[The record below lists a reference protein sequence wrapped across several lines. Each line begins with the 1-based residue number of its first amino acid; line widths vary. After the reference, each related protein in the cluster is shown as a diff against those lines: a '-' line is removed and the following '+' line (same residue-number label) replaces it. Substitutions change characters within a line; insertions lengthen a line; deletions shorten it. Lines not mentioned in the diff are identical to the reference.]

1 MAHDIL
7 PGPNPGTDSP
17 LLVCLFLS
25 LSLGLSLYSNPVL
38 AEQRSVDVRV
48 VADFDKPWA
57 MTFLP
62 DGRSLVTEKRGELL
76 LVTRDGDRARVAN
89 VPDVAYGGQGGLGD
103 VALHPDFAGN
113 GLIYL
118 SYVEQQ
124 SGRYGAVVARARLRF
139 ENTGAVLDDWD
150 TVWRQDP
157 KTKGRGHYGHRI
169 LFGPD
174 GYLWISSGDRQKFD
188 PAQDM
193 GANLGKILRLQDDGS
208 IPVDNPFA
216 DQSGVAGQVWSLGH
230 RNPLGLAFDRDG
242 RLWSVE
248 MGPQGGD
255 ELNLIRRA
263 DNYGYPIVSNGDH
276 YDGREIPDHD
286 TRDEFRAPV
295 LSWTPVISPADLTV
309 YTGSEFP
316 DWQGSAL
323 IAGLSAQ
330 GIVRVL
336 LDGDRAQEV
345 ERIAMGARIRAVTQ
359 GPDGAVWVLEDG
371 RGDSK
376 GRLLRLRHPR

>member
-7 PGPNPGTDSP
+7 PDPNVGAVLA
-17 LLVCLFLS
+17 LLSS
-25 LSLGLSLYSNPVL
+25 LMLGLSLPSHPVL
-38 AEQRSVDVRV
+38 AAERIVDVQV
-48 VADFDKPWA
+48 VADLDKPWA
-57 MTFLP
+57 MAFLP
-62 DGRSLVTEKRGELL
+62 DGRILVTEKRGQLL
-76 LVTRDGDRARVAN
+76 LVTRDGASTRVAN
-89 VPDVAYGGQGGLGD
+89 VPEVAYGGQGGLGD
-103 VALHPDFAGN
+103 VALHPDFASN

-118 SYVEQQ
+118 SYVEEQ
-124 SGRYGAVVARARLRF
+124 SGRYGAVVARARLLF
-139 ENTGAVLDDWD
+139 ENAGAVLHDWD

-157 KTKGRGHYGHRI
+157 KTPGRGHYGHRI

-193 GANLGKILRLQDDGS
+193 SANLGKILRLKDDGS

-216 DQSGVAGQVWSLGH
+216 DQSGVSRQVWSLGH
-230 RNPLGLAFDRDG
+230 RNPLGLAFDQSG
-242 RLWSVE
+242 KLWSVE

-255 ELNLIRRA
+255 ELNLIQRA
-263 DNYGYPIVSNGDH
+263 ANYGYPVVSNGDH

-286 TRDEFRAPV
+286 TRAEFRAPV
-295 LSWTPVISPADLTV
+295 LSWTPVISPGDLIV

-323 IAGLSAQ
+323 IAGLSAE
-330 GIVRVL
+330 GIVRVI
-336 LDGDRAQEV
+336 LDGDRAQEI

-359 GPDGAVWVLEDG
+359 GPDGAVWILEDG
-371 RGDSK
+371 RGESR
-376 GRLLRLRHPR
+376 GRLLRLRQAR

>member
-7 PGPNPGTDSP
+7 PDPNVGAVLA
-17 LLVCLFLS
+17 LLSS
-25 LSLGLSLYSNPVL
+25 LMLGLSLPSHPVL
-38 AEQRSVDVRV
+38 AAERIVDVQV
-48 VADFDKPWA
+48 VADLDKPWA
-57 MTFLP
+57 MAFLP
-62 DGRSLVTEKRGELL
+62 DGRILVTEKRGQLL
-76 LVTRDGDRARVAN
+76 LVTRDGASTRVAN
-89 VPDVAYGGQGGLGD
+89 VPEVAYGGQGGLGD
-103 VALHPDFAGN
+103 VALHPDFASN

-118 SYVEQQ
+118 SYVEEQ
-124 SGRYGAVVARARLRF
+124 SGRYGAVVARARLLF
-139 ENTGAVLDDWD
+139 ENAGAVLHDWD

-157 KTKGRGHYGHRI
+157 KTPGRGHYGHRV

-193 GANLGKILRLQDDGS
+193 SANLGKILRLKDDGS

-216 DQSGVAGQVWSLGH
+216 DQSGVSRQVWSLGH
-230 RNPLGLAFDRDG
+230 RNPLGLAFDQSG
-242 RLWSVE
+242 KLWSVE

-255 ELNLIRRA
+255 ELNLIQRA
-263 DNYGYPIVSNGDH
+263 ANYGYPVVSNGDH

-286 TRDEFRAPV
+286 TRAEFRAPV
-295 LSWTPVISPADLTV
+295 LSWTPVISPGDLIV

-323 IAGLSAQ
+323 IAGLSAE
-330 GIVRVL
+330 GIVRVI
-336 LDGDRAQEV
+336 LDGDRAQEI

-359 GPDGAVWVLEDG
+359 GPDGAVWILEDG
-371 RGDSK
+371 RGESR
-376 GRLLRLRHPR
+376 GRLLRLRQAR

>member
-1 MAHDIL
+1 MTDDIL
-7 PGPNPGTDSP
+7 PGPNLGTVRP
-17 LLVCLFLS
+17 LLVS
-25 LSLGLSLYSNPVL
+25 LLASLLLGLSLYSNPVL
-38 AEQRSVDVRV
+38 AEQRGVDVQV

-62 DGRSLVTEKRGELL
+62 DGRSLITEKRGELL
-76 LVTRDGDRARVAN
+76 LVTRDGASTRVAN

-118 SYVEQQ
+118 SYVEEQ
-124 SGRYGAVVARARLRF
+124 SGRYGAVVARARLLF
-139 ENTGAVLDDWD
+139 DNTGAVLDDWD

-157 KTKGRGHYGHRI
+157 RTTGRGHYGHRI

-193 GANLGKILRLQDDGS
+193 SANLGKILRLQDDGS
-208 IPVDNPFA
+208 IPLDNPFA

-263 DNYGYPIVSNGDH
+263 ANYGYPIVSNGNH

-286 TRDEFRAPV
+286 TRDEFTAPV

-330 GIVRVL
+330 GIVRVS

-376 GRLLRLRHPR
+376 GRLLRLRRPR

>member
-7 PGPNPGTDSP
+7 PDPNVGAVLA
-17 LLVCLFLS
+17 LLSS
-25 LSLGLSLYSNPVL
+25 LMLGLSLPSHPVL
-38 AEQRSVDVRV
+38 AAERIVDVQV
-48 VADFDKPWA
+48 VADLDKPWA
-57 MTFLP
+57 MAFLP
-62 DGRSLVTEKRGELL
+62 DGRILVTEKRGQLL
-76 LVTRDGDRARVAN
+76 LVTRDGASTRVAN
-89 VPDVAYGGQGGLGD
+89 VPEVAYGGQGGLGD
-103 VALHPDFAGN
+103 VALHPDFASN

-118 SYVEQQ
+118 SYVEEQ
-124 SGRYGAVVARARLRF
+124 SGRYGAVVARARLLF
-139 ENTGAVLDDWD
+139 ENAGAVLHDWD

-157 KTKGRGHYGHRI
+157 KTPGRGHYGHRI

-193 GANLGKILRLQDDGS
+193 SANLGKILRLKDGGS

-216 DQSGVAGQVWSLGH
+216 DQSGVSRQVWSLGH
-230 RNPLGLAFDRDG
+230 RNPLGLAFDQSG
-242 RLWSVE
+242 KLWSVE

-255 ELNLIRRA
+255 ELNLIQRA
-263 DNYGYPIVSNGDH
+263 ANYGYPVVSNGDH

-286 TRDEFRAPV
+286 TRAEFRAPV
-295 LSWTPVISPADLTV
+295 LSWTPVISPGDLIV

-323 IAGLSAQ
+323 IAGLSAE
-330 GIVRVL
+330 GIVRVI
-336 LDGDRAQEV
+336 LDGDRAQEI

-359 GPDGAVWVLEDG
+359 GPDGAVWILEDG
-371 RGDSK
+371 RGESR
-376 GRLLRLRHPR
+376 GRLLRLRQAR